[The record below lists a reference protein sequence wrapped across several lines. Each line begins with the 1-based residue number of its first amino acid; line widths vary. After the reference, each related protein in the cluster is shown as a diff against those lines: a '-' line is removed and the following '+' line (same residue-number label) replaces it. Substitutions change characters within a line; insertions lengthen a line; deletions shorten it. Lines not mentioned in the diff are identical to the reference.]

1 MVGLTRGR
9 FDSGLVTWLKF
20 CNGYWAIA
28 VALVFFSSRL
38 VVFFRLKEVIR
49 HSRVTG
55 CPVQLDFSQTPS
67 VAFGKVPN
75 GSTGVEFH
83 A

>member
-1 MVGLTRGR
+1 MAELTRGR

-38 VVFFRLKEVIR
+38 VVFFRLGSVLDWLL
-49 HSRVTG
+49 VTG
-55 CPVQLDFSQTPS
+55 CSRPKTV
-67 VAFGKVPN
+67 VH
-75 GSTGVEFH
+75 TGELRATKLSFVDVGVC
-83 A
+83 